1 MVELGDVEG
10 EGKVMMVRVSE
21 CCCCQVDFDPLGVD
35 FQSAAL
41 KFE

>member
-1 MVELGDVEG
+1 MVELGNVEG

-21 CCCCQVDFDPLGVD
+21 YSCCQGEFDPLGVD
-35 FQSAAL
+35 FQSVAP